1 MRLLVQPGDGVM
13 PLIKAI
19 SRAAQTVEIVIFR
32 CDEGEIERALGNA
45 VRRGVDVRA
54 LIANT
59 NRAGEESLR
68 KLEMRLLEAGVIV
81 ARTADDLARYHGKL
95 MIVDRRELHLLA
107 FNLTHTDIERS
118 RSFGVI
124 TRNRSLVREAVKL
137 FEADRQRQL
146 YEPGLDRLV
155 VSPANA
161 RQQLSAFLAR
171 ARKELCIYDPE
182 VTDPA
187 MIRLLQDRAAAG
199 VRISIIGRWAG
210 RSPGIAA
217 RKLSPMRL
225 HTRTIIRD
233 GSWGFIGS
241 QSLRTGELDGRREV
255 GVIFRDSRVV
265 RRLAQIFQSDWDLSG
280 QSADR
285 ADQESAPAA
294 KVARRVAKTLVKEL
308 PPVAPV
314 VNGALKDLAG
324 EAALPE
330 LIPADVEEIVKDAVK
345 DAVREAVQNVVE
357 GAVEDKGVKRD
368 S

>member
-1 MRLLVQPGDGVM
+1 M

-32 CDEGEIERALGNA
+32 CDQGEVERALGNA
-45 VRRGVDVRA
+45 ARRGVDVRA

-59 NRAGEESLR
+59 NRSGEESLR
-68 KLEMRLLEAGVIV
+68 KLEMRLLETGVIV
-81 ARTADDLARYHGKL
+81 ARTADGLARYHGKL

-137 FEADRQRQL
+137 FEADRQRQI
-146 YEPGLDRLV
+146 YKPGLDRLV

-161 RQQLSAFLAR
+161 RQQLSAFLSR
-171 ARKELCIYDPE
+171 AKKELCIYDP
-182 VTDPA
+182 VVSDPA
-187 MIRLLQDRAAAG
+187 MVRLLQDRAAAG
-199 VRISIIGRWAG
+199 VTISIIGRWAG
-210 RSPGIAA
+210 RRPGVAA

-233 GSWGFIGS
+233 GSWAFIGS
-241 QSLRTGELDGRREV
+241 QSLRTAELDGRREV
-255 GVIFRDSRVV
+255 GIIFRDSRLV
-265 RRLAQIFQSDWDLSG
+265 RRLARIFQSDWDLSG
-280 QSADR
+280 QSADQ
-285 ADQESAPAA
+285 AEQESAPAA
-294 KVARRVAKTLVKEL
+294 KVAKRVAKTVVKEL

-314 VNGALKDLAG
+314 VDGAVKDLVG

-330 LIPADVEEIVKDAVK
+330 VIPADVEEIVKDAVK
-345 DAVREAVQNVVE
+345 DAVRAAVQNVME
-357 GAVEDKGVKRD
+357 GAVEDHRAESD
-368 S
+368 SKA